1 MKACL
6 IGHNLTNF
14 VLAIILNKKAIKVDI
29 LTDKNKKTFISNRT
43 VGISRNNINFLNS
56 IIIKK
61 KKYFWP
67 INRIKIFNF
76 KNENS
81 KSLEFKENKKEN
93 FFLIKHNDLQNLFL
107 NKCKKLKDISFKNYN
122 KNDLLKLERKNY
134 YNFIIN
140 SETDNILS
148 KNFFYKKIQKDLNT
162 TAYTGIL
169 KHKKKN
175 NNTAIQI
182 FTKYGPL
189 AFLPLSREKTS
200 IVYSVENKSKIKD
213 MEVKKEILKF
223 NKYYNV
229 IKLSELEKFKL
240 KFSFPRKYIHKN
252 FLIFGDN
259 LHKVH
264 PLAGQGFNMTLRDIR
279 QLSQI
284 IDTQISLGL
293 EIGKSVLLEFEK
305 NSQHKNYIF
314 GASINFINDFFKI
327 DNKFQGKISENVF
340 NLLKNNN
347 FFKKTSIS
355 LADKGFV

>member
-56 IIIKK
+56 IISK

-67 INRIKIFNF
+67 INSIKIFNF

-107 NKCKKLKDISFKNYN
+107 NKCKKLKNISFKNYN
-122 KNDLLKLERKNY
+122 KNELLKLEKKNH

-140 SETDNILS
+140 SETNNILS
-148 KNFFYKKIQKDLNT
+148 KNFFYKKIKKDLNT

-169 KHKKKN
+169 EHKKKD

-189 AFLPLSREKTS
+189 AFLPLSREKS
-200 IVYSVENKSKIKD
+200 
-213 MEVKKEILKF
+213 
-223 NKYYNV
+223 
-229 IKLSELEKFKL
+229 
-240 KFSFPRKYIHKN
+240 
-252 FLIFGDN
+252 
-259 LHKVH
+259 
-264 PLAGQGFNMTLRDIR
+264 
-279 QLSQI
+279 
-284 IDTQISLGL
+284 
-293 EIGKSVLLEFEK
+293 
-305 NSQHKNYIF
+305 
-314 GASINFINDFFKI
+314 
-327 DNKFQGKISENVF
+327 
-340 NLLKNNN
+340 
-347 FFKKTSIS
+347 
-355 LADKGFV
+355 

>member
-1 MKACL
+1 MKVCL
-6 IGHNLTNF
+6 IGYNLTNF
-14 VLAIILNKKAIKVDI
+14 VLAIILNQKAIKVDI
-29 LTDKNKKTFISNRT
+29 LSHKNQKTFISNRT
-43 VGISRNNINFLNS
+43 VGISRNNINFLKS
-56 IIIKK
+56 IIKIN
-61 KKYFWP
+61 KYFWP
-67 INRIKIFNF
+67 INSIKIFNF

-81 KSLEFKENKKEN
+81 KSVEFKENQKEN
-93 FFLIKHNDLQNLFL
+93 LFLIRNNDLQNLFL
-107 NKCKKLKDISFKNYN
+107 NKCKKLKNISFKNYN
-122 KNDLLKLERKNY
+122 KNELLKLEKKNH

-140 SETDNILS
+140 SEINNIIS

-169 KHKKKN
+169 EHKKKD